1 MFIYK
6 AQILCYNA
14 KWDSIPGEDVRMAGL
29 VLASAS
35 PRRRELLALLGA
47 AFTVDAPE
55 VDETTDLG
63 AREAVQL
70 LSLRKA
76 LAAAA
81 LHPGEIILAADT
93 LVAVDDRPLGKP
105 ADEAEAFRML
115 RSLADR
121 EHHVFTGVTV
131 VDARGGV
138 HAGLD
143 VSSVRFGPMSD
154 REILGYI
161 ATGEPMDKAGAYAL
175 QGRAAAW
182 IERVDGTPSGVIG
195 LPLPL
200 TRRLLQ
206 EAGLWAAD

>member
-1 MFIYK
+1 
-6 AQILCYNA
+6 
-14 KWDSIPGEDVRMAGL
+14 MAGL

-70 LSLRKA
+70 LSRRKA
-76 LAAAA
+76 LAAAE
-81 LHPGEIILAADT
+81 LHPGAVILAADT

-105 ADEAEAFRML
+105 ADADEACRML
-115 RSLADR
+115 TALAGR
-121 EHHVFTGVTV
+121 THHVYTGVTV
-131 VDARGGV
+131 VDARGGP

-143 VSSVRFGPMSD
+143 ASEVTFGPMTD
-154 REILGYI
+154 EEKHAYI

-182 IERVDGTPSGVIG
+182 IESVNGTPSGVIG

-200 TRRLLQ
+200 TRRLLAA
-206 EAGLWAAD
+206 AGLRASD